1 MKVLQYGKHLE
12 IYHIGTTE
20 EVPIRDVA
28 LEIAATLNFK
38 INLRSCFIILLNNL
52 WLLSNKL
59 CFFIVCNMKFI
70 PIKFE
75 NKPINMNT
83 NWYFTRKIAAAENPI
98 IGRMSE
104 IWWAQQAAIDVVET
118 PPDTE
123 TDVAASAFLYDL
135 T

>member
-1 MKVLQYGKHLE
+1 M
-12 IYHIGTTE
+12 
-20 EVPIRDVA
+20 
-28 LEIAATLNFK
+28 
-38 INLRSCFIILLNNL
+38 
-52 WLLSNKL
+52 
-59 CFFIVCNMKFI
+59 CNMKFI

-75 NKPINMNT
+75 NNPININV